1 MIGHISA
8 QAGGVVRRVSVLLF
22 AFATMVA
29 CTVATA
35 QAQKGVFQ
43 PVPAELQTDVQII
56 SSAGPLNQIFLGV
69 DTAAQIA
76 HTTDSSYEVYP
87 PGTTPADYGTFIV
100 VADTLYA
107 PDFAGHGGTAT
118 GSIGTYTPFTPIS
131 QSPVSGAGSSG
142 NPFVV
147 TTVVGVGAT
156 GLTITQVDSYV
167 IGQESYRTDV
177 TIASA
182 GGAVSAILYRAMD
195 CFLGGSDS
203 GFGFV
208 TGSSVGCS
216 TNANNAPPD
225 RIEQL
230 VPLSGG
236 NSYYHAGYSEVWA
249 AIGTHQPF
257 NNTCRCTEQID
268 NGAGL
273 SWNIDIPAG
282 GSVTRSNLTVFSP
295 LGAQAL
301 FVTKSADAPN
311 AAAGAADGY
320 TIVVT
325 NPNAAAAT
333 LSSIVD
339 TLPAGFSYTAGSSSG
354 ATTTDPSVAAQVL
367 TWAGPFNVPAGG
379 TLSLHFAVTV
389 STANG
394 TYFNQA
400 TADAGGQTVAGTGP
414 TAPITIGGGGP
425 PPPTNIIAT
434 PTLST
439 TMLALLTL
447 IMLAAGVFAG
457 RRARR

>member
-1 MIGHISA
+1 MIGYLSA
-8 QAGGVVRRVSVLLF
+8 RAGGAVHRVSGVLF
-22 AFATMVA
+22 AFATILA
-29 CTVATA
+29 CTTA
-35 QAQKGVFQ
+35 SAQDQKGVSQ

-69 DTAAQIA
+69 DVAAQIA
-76 HTTDSSYEVYP
+76 HTGDASYEVYP

-100 VADTLYA
+100 VGGALYA
-107 PDFAGHGGTAT
+107 PDFAGHGSTAT
-118 GSIGTYTPFTPIS
+118 GSIGAYTPFTPIS
-131 QSPVSGAGSSG
+131 QSAVSGSG
-142 NPFVV
+142 TSGDPFAV

-177 TIASA
+177 TVAN
-182 GGAVSAILYRAMD
+182 GGGPVSAILYRAMD

-208 TGSSVGCS
+208 TGNSVGCS
-216 TNANNAPPD
+216 TNADNTPPD

-236 NSYYHAGYSEVWA
+236 NSYYQAGYSEVWA

-301 FVTKSADAPN
+301 FVGKTADAAN
-311 AAAGAADGY
+311 ATAGGADGY
-320 TIVVT
+320 TITVT

-339 TLPAGFSYTAGSSSG
+339 TLPAGFSYTPGSSSG
-354 ATTTDPSVAAQVL
+354 ATTADPTVAGQVL
-367 TWAGPFNVPAGG
+367 TWPGPINVPAGG
-379 TLSLHFAVTV
+379 AVSLHFAVTV
-389 STANG
+389 STVDG
-394 TYFNQA
+394 IYFNQA

-425 PPPTNIIAT
+425 PPPTNAIPA
-434 PTLST
+434 PTLGT
-439 TMLALLTL
+439 GMLALLTL

-457 RRARR
+457 RHARR